1 MNKFIL
7 LVFLCSFISYSQ
19 QESYYSLYKYNMQ
32 VINPAFAG
40 AESDLSFSFL
50 NRSQWESLD
59 DSPKTMA
66 FSLSSKRKKNVGLGI
81 SVVSDKVFVE
91 KQTFAYIDFSYQLD
105 MDKTKIFLGLK
116 GGGNFYRT
124 SSINLEDYNPIIDPA
139 QRELTRFN
147 PNIGAGIYIKNNLYW
162 FSFSI
167 PRLFNVKRNQDISF
181 GAKDRVH
188 SYLGGGLELPLNKSL
203 ILKPM
208 IILRKVKSLPLSK
221 DAGVFLGIK
230 NKFDLGI
237 SLRTNSSFSAM
248 TLFKISE
255 ILYIGYAYETPSDK
269 SLSNLS
275 IKTNEL
281 FLSIK
286 LNKSK
291 KEILPEET
299 VDNWYWFNPLDFYDK

>member
-66 FSLSSKRKKNVGLGI
+66 FSFSSKRKKNVGLGI

-181 GAKDRVH
+181 GSKDRVH

-208 IILRKVKSLPLSK
+208 IILRKVKSLPISK

-299 VDNWYWFNPLDFYDK
+299 ANN